1 MAISLK
7 ADPKNQPTQV
17 DLFTSFSD
25 ITSQPRFVNALSQ
38 AHDIGRQY
46 PGSGLSGKYSKQG
59 LSSDVRHTLGTSAGK
74 DAMIDWLSQFGIDTG
89 GKMANVIG
97 NIGITGA
104 TALEEIPDAWRS
116 VKQAFK
122 EKDYGAIT
130 SGNVFAQPWE
140 DIQAN
145 LNAWDIPYGTNVS
158 DKMDYIPGIKK
169 WMMDKRATEQ
179 GIAQVAMQ
187 KRIREAEEKRIQEE
201 EKKRIEQE
209 KIKTAQD
216 NWKPTYNPASSHAEA
231 RSTGGDYHSGHQS
244 TVGGQTTDWGSESAM
259 IARGGL
265 AQHAPRY
272 ANGGLIDFYRYG
284 GFI

>member
-17 DLFTSFSD
+17 DLFTPFTD
-25 ITSQPRFVNALSQ
+25 ITSQPRFINAFSQ

-104 TALEEIPDAWRS
+104 TAFEEIPDAWRS

-145 LNAWDIPYGTNVS
+145 LNAWNIPYGTDVS

-179 GIAQVAMQ
+179 GIAQVAM
-187 KRIREAEEKRIQEE
+187 RKRIQEE
-201 EKKRIEQE
+201 EKQRAAAKA
-209 KIKTAQD
+209 KAAAAAAA
-216 NWKPTYNPASSHAEA
+216 ASSPYSGQGAQ
-231 RSTGGDYHSGHQS
+231 GGGGGSNIGGGQQTS
-244 TVGGQTTDWGSESAM
+244 RGPVGGAVTHSQARDARGGMSGWGLS
-259 IARGGL
+259 RGGL
-265 AQHAPRY
+265 AS
-272 ANGGLIDFYRYG
+272 LYG
-284 GFI
+284 